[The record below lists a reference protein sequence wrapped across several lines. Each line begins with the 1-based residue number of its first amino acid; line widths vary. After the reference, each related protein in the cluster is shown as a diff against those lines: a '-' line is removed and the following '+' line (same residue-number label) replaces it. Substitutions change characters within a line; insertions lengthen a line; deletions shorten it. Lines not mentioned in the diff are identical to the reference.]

1 MPDSE
6 EIKLS
11 GEFVLKKPKENLP
24 EGKISQEKASLGTTK
39 AYFYSSLCLYP
50 KNVKFENQETDE
62 EVILLV
68 RRALITN
75 VPWIITTLILILIPL
90 VIFIASELFSPFF
103 KISAST
109 QLVMLLFYYLAII
122 GFILVEF
129 TIWYFNVGLVT
140 NRRIIDLDVSGILF
154 KHSAETRLEL
164 IEDVSYSQVG
174 SVRSILNYGDVHM
187 QTAGTISNF
196 EFDRTPEP
204 ARVVR
209 IIGSMIG
216 GKGP

>member
-1 MPDSE
+1 M
-6 EIKLS
+6 
-11 GEFVLKKPKENLP
+11 KKPKENPP
-24 EGKISQEKASLGTTK
+24 EGKISQEKVSLGTTK

-75 VPWIITTLILILIPL
+75 APWIITTLILILIPL
-90 VIFIASELFSPFF
+90 VFFIAGGLFSPFF

-109 QLVMLLFYYLAII
+109 QLVMLLFYYLALI

-140 NRRIIDLDVSGILF
+140 NKRIIDLDVSGILF

-174 SVRSILNYGDVHM
+174 SVRSILDYGDVHM
-187 QTAGTISNF
+187 QTAGTLSNF
-196 EFDRTPEP
+196 EFDRAPNP
-204 ARVVR
+204 AKIVR
-209 IIGSMIG
+209 IIASMIG